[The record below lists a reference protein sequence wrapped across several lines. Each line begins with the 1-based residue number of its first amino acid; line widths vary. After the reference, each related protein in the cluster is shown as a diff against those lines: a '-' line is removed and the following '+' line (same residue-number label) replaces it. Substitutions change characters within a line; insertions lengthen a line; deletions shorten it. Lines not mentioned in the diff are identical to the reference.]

1 MHRQLPW
8 EAHVVLRRAA
18 YLAQM
23 LRNESRTPAAL
34 EARQSK
40 QLSALVRHAASQVP
54 FYRDLYAAHRI
65 EAASFKTLHD
75 LQSLPM
81 VDKQM
86 LRAAGASVLSRDAPA
101 QRVTIRTSGSTG
113 DPLEFQIDDRYDQWR
128 KAQYLRPYLS
138 SGQRLRDKIL
148 RLTALPRQRTPWYA
162 RLGLLRE
169 WQFDCAS
176 DPARIVEIWR
186 QLAPQVLQGY
196 PASLR
201 ALAHHCRDTGQPL
214 IPAPRLVFADS
225 ALLTPDTRAVIEQA
239 FNTPVM
245 DIFGTFETENIA
257 YQCAAHDGY
266 HITTDSVVLEIV
278 RDGRPVPIG
287 EAGEIVV
294 TVLGNR
300 TMPFIRYNLKD
311 IGRLSP
317 HRCGCGLPFPLLAV
331 IEGRTNDLIVLAD
344 GRRSSP
350 AGILAHL
357 MGFVDEIVH
366 YQLRQIAV
374 TRFELLIVPSSRF
387 SNAAREAIVTTI
399 EAALGDAKLAVRLV
413 NAIPTDRSGKQR
425 AFVAPLALDHRP

>member
-1 MHRQLPW
+1 
-8 EAHVVLRRAA
+8 
-18 YLAQM
+18 M

-34 EARQSK
+34 ATRQSE
-40 QLSALVRHAASQVP
+40 QLCALVRHAASQVP
-54 FYRDLYAAHRI
+54 FYRDLYAAHGI

-86 LRAAGASVLSRDAPA
+86 LRAAGASALSRDAPE

-113 DPLEFQIDDRYDQWR
+113 EPLEFQIDHRYDQWR

-138 SGQRLRDKIL
+138 SGQRLRDKVL
-148 RLTALPRQRTPWYA
+148 RLTAHPRQRTPWYA
-162 RLGLLRE
+162 RLGVLRE
-169 WQFDCAS
+169 WQFDCAG

-201 ALAHHCRDTGQPL
+201 ALALHCLEAGQPL
-214 IPAPRLVFADS
+214 VPSPRLVFADS
-225 ALLTPDTRAVIEQA
+225 ALLTPDTRAVVERA
-239 FNTPVM
+239 FNTPVI
-245 DIFGTFETENIA
+245 DIFGTFETDNIA

-300 TMPFIRYNLKD
+300 TAPFIRYNLKD

-317 HRCGCGLPFPLLAV
+317 RHCCCGLPFPLLAV
-331 IEGRTNDLIVLAD
+331 IEGRANDLIVLAD

-357 MGFVDEIVH
+357 TGFVDAIVH
-366 YQLRQIAV
+366 YQLRQMDIA
-374 TRFELLIVPSSRF
+374 RFELLIVPSSRF
-387 SNAAREAIVTTI
+387 SNAARDAIVTTI
-399 EAALGDAKLAVRLV
+399 EAALGGATLDVRLV

-425 AFVAPLALDHRP
+425 AFVAQLALDHRA

>member
-1 MHRQLPW
+1 MHPQLQR
-8 EAHVVLRRAA
+8 EGHGVLRRAA

-34 EARQSK
+34 AAHQSK
-40 QLSALVRHAASQVP
+40 KLCALVRHAASKVP
-54 FYRDLYAAHRI
+54 FYRDLYAAHGI
-65 EAASFKTLHD
+65 ELTSFKTLHD

-86 LRAAGASVLSRDAPA
+86 LRAAGASAVSRDAPA

-113 DPLEFQIDDRYDQWR
+113 EPLEFQIDHRYDQWR

-138 SGQRLRDKIL
+138 SGQRLRDKVL
-148 RLTALPRQRTPWYA
+148 RLTAHPQRRTPWYA

-186 QLAPQVLQGY
+186 ELAPQVLQGY

-201 ALAHHCRDTGQPL
+201 ALAHYCRDTGQPL
-214 IPAPRLVFADS
+214 VPSPRLVFADS
-225 ALLTPDTRAVIEQA
+225 SLLTPDTRAVVEQV
-239 FNTPVM
+239 FNAPLI
-245 DIFGTFETENIA
+245 DIFGTFETDNIA

-266 HITTDSVVLEIV
+266 HITTDSIVLEIV

-317 HRCGCGLPFPLLAV
+317 HRCCCGLPFPLLAV
-331 IEGRTNDLIVLAD
+331 IEGRANDLIALAD
-344 GRRSSP
+344 GRHGSP

-357 MGFVDEIVH
+357 TGFVDAIVH
-366 YQLRQIAV
+366 YQLRQIEIR
-374 TRFELLIVPSSRF
+374 RFELLIVPGSGF
-387 SNAAREAIVTTI
+387 SDATREAIVTTI
-399 EAALGDAKLAVRLV
+399 EAALEGAKLDVRLV
-413 NAIPTDRSGKQR
+413 NAIPADRSGKQR
-425 AFVAPLALDHRP
+425 AFVAQLALDHRP

>member
-1 MHRQLPW
+1 MHRHLPW
-8 EAHVVLRRAA
+8 KAHVVLRRAA

-23 LRNESRTPAAL
+23 LRNESRTLAAL
-34 EARQSK
+34 EVRQSK
-40 QLSALVRHAASQVP
+40 QLCALVRHAASQVP
-54 FYRDLYAAHRI
+54 FYRDLYAAHGI
-65 EAASFKTLHD
+65 EAGSFKTLHD

-81 VDKQM
+81 VDKQL
-86 LRAAGASVLSRDAPA
+86 LRAAGASALSRDAPA
-101 QRVTIRTSGSTG
+101 RRVTIRTSGSTG
-113 DPLEFQIDDRYDQWR
+113 EPLEFQIDHRYDQWR

-138 SGQRLRDKIL
+138 SGQRLRDKVL
-148 RLTALPRQRTPWYA
+148 RLAAHPRQRTPWYA

-201 ALAHHCRDTGQPL
+201 ALAHHCLDSGQPL
-214 IPAPRLVFADS
+214 VPSPRLVFADS
-225 ALLTPDTRAVIEQA
+225 ALLTPDTRTVVERA
-239 FNTPVM
+239 FNTAVI
-245 DIFGTFETENIA
+245 DIFGTFETDNIA

-300 TMPFIRYNLKD
+300 TAPFIRYNLKD

-317 HRCGCGLPFPLLAV
+317 HRCCCGLPFPLLAV
-331 IEGRTNDLIVLAD
+331 IEGRANDLIVLAD

-357 MGFVDEIVH
+357 MGFVDAIVH

-387 SNAAREAIVTTI
+387 SNSSREAIVTTI
-399 EAALGDAKLAVRLV
+399 EAALGGAQLDLRLV

-425 AFVAPLALDHRP
+425 AFVAQPALDHRP